1 MAEEFKQVE
10 TTLIH
15 WKQVTQS
22 WLHSRKAL
30 ILLVTFVIANVALFV
45 GKLNGDQYV
54 GFVKWVVCSYMAA
67 NVGDACAAALAGK
80 GSDN

>member
-1 MAEEFKQVE
+1 MPENEIE
-10 TTLIH
+10 RTLIH
-15 WKQVTQS
+15 WKQITQS

-45 GKLNGDQYV
+45 GKLNGDQYCA
-54 GFVKWVVCSYMAA
+54 FLKWIIASYLAA

-80 GSDN
+80 DDNS